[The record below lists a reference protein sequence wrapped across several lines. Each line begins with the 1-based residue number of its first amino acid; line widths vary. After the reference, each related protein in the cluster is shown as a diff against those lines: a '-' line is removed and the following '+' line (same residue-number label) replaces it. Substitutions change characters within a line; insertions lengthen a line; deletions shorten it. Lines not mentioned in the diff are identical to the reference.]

1 MHCQRFIVHGFNG
14 ALTPLPPCVATTS
27 PLTRANTQASI
38 IPASS
43 TSCFPL
49 SSLSSL
55 YQLSISR
62 LPLLFISRLPFTFVF
77 FFFSLLL
84 PTSYQT
90 ASSASPVAHLIESA
104 VKIQMSKSGSFQ
116 WRENKSSAL
125 FRGKMPTGGDD
136 TVILLCFH
144 KLLSAPHKHH
154 VAVYETLTINP
165 RDLWNNACCH
175 PASLISC
182 LSPVEMLPSCVGLIA
197 CKTLMYS
204 LGRAGAPW
212 ILSSVCQD

>member
-27 PLTRANTQASI
+27 PLTRANTQASV

-77 FFFSLLL
+77 FFSLFL

-90 ASSASPVAHLIESA
+90 ASSASSVAHLIESA

-116 WRENKSSAL
+116 WRENKSSQL
-125 FRGKMPTGGDD
+125 FREKMPTGGDN

-144 KLLSAPHKHH
+144 KSLSVSHKHH
-154 VAVYETLTINP
+154 VAAYETLTINP
-165 RDLWNNACCH
+165 CDLWNNACCY
-175 PASLISC
+175 PASLISRLC
-182 LSPVEMLPSCVGLIA
+182 PVEMLASCVGLIA
-197 CKTLMYS
+197 RKTLMYS
-204 LGRAGAPW
+204 LGR
-212 ILSSVCQD
+212 

>member
-27 PLTRANTQASI
+27 PLTRANTPASI
-38 IPASS
+38 IPSLLYFLFS
-43 TSCFPL
+43 PLISVFPL
-49 SSLSSL
+49 SAVHLSS
-55 YQLSISR
+55 S
-62 LPLLFISRLPFTFVF
+62 FTFHFSSSFHVCLF
-77 FFFSLLL
+77 FFFTLLL
-84 PTSYQT
+84 PASYQT
-90 ASSASPVAHLIESA
+90 ACSASSVAHLIESA

-144 KLLSAPHKHH
+144 KSLSAPHKHH

-165 RDLWNNACCH
+165 RDLWSDACCY
-175 PASLISC
+175 PASVISC
-182 LSPVEMLPSCVGLIA
+182 LSPIEMLASCVGLIA
-197 CKTLMYS
+197 CKTLVYS
-204 LGRAGAPW
+204 LGRACAP
-212 ILSSVCQD
+212 